1 MSQGAQHLGVR
12 RVDGNPELGISFRDA
27 MRDYESLPERAP
39 KCDSIKVSAAKKR
52 HSGKNAEVRIFQ
64 KCIHDCDHRCSDF
77 FSLADPAVSFR
88 YP

>member
-1 MSQGAQHLGVR
+1 MSQGAQHLRVR

-39 KCDSIKVSAAKKR
+39 KCDSIKVSHVWKR